1 MIEPPYQ
8 GLIPWTESHIG
19 GRVVACER
27 QGERRSGGRPAFFI
41 DVDCGDRGRIRL
53 YARMDRGSTQSPVFT
68 LAREHAVLE
77 ELHAAGIAVPAPLGH
92 CHEPEGILLER
103 LVGEDDY
110 STIEDDAQ
118 RDAIDRAFLEQI
130 ARLHA
135 LDAARFEK
143 RGLSLPKTADEF
155 ALADLAVWEEG
166 YERTVRAPVPLVE
179 FARGWLHR
187 NVPAAPERP
196 VLIQGDTGPGQFMF
210 EGATLTGI
218 VDWEFAHLADPMLD
232 LAQIRIR
239 DFYNP
244 GADMKK
250 WMALYAEL
258 SGTPI
263 DWPRLRYYTVKAM
276 IITPLALAGIV
287 AQMQPRTDHAEWYAQ
302 DLCYQ
307 RGTIEAIAEAMGLEL
322 ESPEL
327 PDTPASEHDD
337 LYALLEENLGQEFA
351 PAFDDGFLQYR
362 ARLAVRLLTYARN
375 AERRGPA
382 FRELERDDTA
392 ALLGSR
398 PDSRTEGARAVAAL
412 VRDAGPER
420 DEELVRF
427 FHRHAVRR
435 EALMAGALGA
445 GETAV
450 LHTVA

>member
-1 MIEPPYQ
+1 MIEPAYKD
-8 GLIPWTESHIG
+8 LIPWIELHIG

-41 DVDCGDRGRIRL
+41 DVDCGGQECTRL
-53 YARMDRGSTQSPVFT
+53 YARMSRGATQSPVFT
-68 LAREHAVLE
+68 LEREHAVLE
-77 ELHAAGIAVPAPLGH
+77 ELHAAGLAVPAPLGH
-92 CHEPEGILLER
+92 CREPEGILLER

-110 STIEDDAQ
+110 STIDDDAQ

-130 ARLHA
+130 AQLHA

-143 RGLSLPKTADEF
+143 RGFALPKTADEF

-166 YERTVRAPVPLVE
+166 YERTIRTPVPLVE

-187 NVPAAPERP
+187 NVPEAPERP

-218 VDWEFAHLADPMLD
+218 IDWEFAHLADPMLD

-250 WMALYAEL
+250 WMALYAEI

-276 IITPLALAGIV
+276 MITPLALSGI
-287 AQMQPRTDHAEWYAQ
+287 AQRMDPSTDHAEWYAQ
-302 DLCYQ
+302 NLCYQ
-307 RGTIEAIAEAMGLEL
+307 RGSIEAIAEAIGLAL
-322 ESPEL
+322 EAPEL
-327 PDTPASEHDD
+327 PEPSASEHDD
-337 LYALLEENLGQEFA
+337 LYALLEENIGQEFA
-351 PAFDDGFLQYR
+351 SALDDDFLQYR

-382 FRELERDDTA
+382 FRELEQSDTA
-392 ALLGSR
+392 ALLGRTPGSR
-398 PDSRTEGARAVAAL
+398 EEGVRELTAL

-420 DEELVRF
+420 DAELVQF
-427 FHRHAVRR
+427 FYRHAVRN
-435 EALMAGALGA
+435 EALMSGALGA

-450 LHTVA
+450 LHPVA